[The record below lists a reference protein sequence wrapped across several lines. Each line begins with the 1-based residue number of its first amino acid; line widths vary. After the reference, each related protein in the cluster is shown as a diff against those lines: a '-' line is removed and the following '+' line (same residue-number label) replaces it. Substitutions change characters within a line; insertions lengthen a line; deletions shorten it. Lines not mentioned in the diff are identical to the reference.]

1 LIKHWFKQLALRERR
16 ALIIGGVALGILMG
30 HFMFIEPLITARA
43 LLENIVSA
51 QKNTLRWMNEAAA
64 EVQQLRH
71 DVGNSPTKIRRQS
84 LLSLIDKSTR
94 NGELDKINKRI
105 EPRGEQEVQVRFK
118 AVSFTALMR
127 WLGQLYNQ
135 YQVQVNTISLER
147 QPVSDRVRASLTLK
161 YIENAN

>member
-1 LIKHWFKQLALRERR
+1 MKHWFKQLALRERR
-16 ALIIGGVALGILMG
+16 ALIIGMVALGIMIG
-30 HFMFIEPLITARA
+30 YFMFIEPLVTARA

-71 DVGNSPTKIRRQS
+71 DVGNSPIKTHRQS

-118 AVSFTALMR
+118 TVSFTVLMR

-135 YQVQVNTISLER
+135 YQVQVNIISLEN
-147 QPVSDRVRASLTLK
+147 QSVPDQVKASLTLK
-161 YIENAN
+161 YIENTN

>member
-1 LIKHWFKQLALRERR
+1 MKHWFNQLALRERR
-16 ALIIGGVALGILMG
+16 ALIIGIVALGIMIG
-30 HFMFIEPLITARA
+30 YFMFIEPLMTARA

-71 DVGNSPTKIRRQS
+71 DVGNSPTKTQRQS

-105 EPRGEQEVQVRFK
+105 EPRGKQEVQVRFK
-118 AVSFTALMR
+118 TVSFIALMR

-135 YQVQVNTISLER
+135 YQVQVNTISLEH
-147 QPVSDRVRASLTLK
+147 QSVPDQVKASLTLK
-161 YIENAN
+161 YIENTN

>member
-1 LIKHWFKQLALRERR
+1 LIKHWFNQLALRERR
-16 ALIIGGVALGILMG
+16 ALIIGVVGLGILMG

-51 QKNTLRWMNEAAA
+51 QKNTLRWMKEAAV

-71 DVGNSPTKIRRQS
+71 DVGKSPTKIRRQS

-105 EPRGEQEVQVRFK
+105 EPRGEKEVQVRFK
-118 AVSFTALMR
+118 AVSFAALIR

-135 YQVQVNTISLER
+135 YQVQVKTISLER
-147 QPVSDRVRASLTLK
+147 QPVSDQVRASLTLK
-161 YIENAN
+161 YIENTN